1 MLRNNRFGGDAH
13 VAATHGAES
22 RAPRRLARCGAIED
36 DDPSGK
42 THQLPGEAEQAAG
55 EPHDGEAQWK

>member
-13 VAATHGAES
+13 VTATRGAEN
-22 RAPRRLARCGAIED
+22 RARRRLARCGAIED
-36 DDPSGK
+36 GGRSGK

-55 EPHDGEAQWK
+55 EPHDGKAQWN